1 MDQKTTITDRP
12 APSILERDGARSA
25 ETKPADSPSSG
36 SGSVLETVVEG
47 GDSWARLNLRELWE
61 YRELTYFLAW
71 REIKVRYKQT
81 VIGIAW
87 TLLQPLLTMVVFTIF
102 FGRLGRIP
110 SDGVAYPIFSLAA
123 LVPWTFF
130 ANGVTQSANSLVA
143 NANLLKK
150 VYFPRLA
157 IPISSVL
164 SGAIDFCV
172 AFILLLILMVVYG
185 AYPTPNVIFVP
196 LFLGLAVVASL
207 GAGLWLSALNVN
219 YRDVRYVLP
228 FFTQLWM
235 LATPIAYPSS
245 LLPEPWRSI
254 YGLNPMAGVVEGFR
268 WSLLGVGN
276 SPGGLVWVSAAVS
289 LFLLVSG
296 ALYFRQMERTFS
308 DTV

>member
-1 MDQKTTITDRP
+1 
-12 APSILERDGARSA
+12 
-25 ETKPADSPSSG
+25 
-36 SGSVLETVVEG
+36 VLETVVEG